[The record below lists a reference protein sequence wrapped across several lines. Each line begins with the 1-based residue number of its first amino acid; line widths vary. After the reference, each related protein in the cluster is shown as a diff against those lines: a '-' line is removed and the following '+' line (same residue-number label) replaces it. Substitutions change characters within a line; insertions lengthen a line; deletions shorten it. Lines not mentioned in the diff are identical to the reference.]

1 MPVFTYAKL
10 YKAQQGRCFYC
21 NTRMTML
28 PATNDPNDI
37 GYTRDHF
44 LPWVNGHTLANNVV
58 MACKACNNHKG
69 HAIPCRRLVQKFVKL
84 YSNKRLAYS
93 PVPQIQ
99 DWLETEQFLN
109 IIEKWCGNLVVGVV
123 I

>member
-1 MPVFTYAKL
+1 MPVFTYVKL
-10 YKAQQGRCFYC
+10 YQAQQGRCFYC

-58 MACKACNNHKG
+58 MACKACNNTNG
-69 HAIPCRRLVQKFVKL
+69 WTYMQVLFDGGVKTDGVHRNTTGYT
-84 YSNKRLAYS
+84 YSYVVS
-93 PVPQIQ
+93 G
-99 DWLETEQFLN
+99 FS
-109 IIEKWCGNLVVGVV
+109 NLCISVWSTQSCQ
-123 I
+123 